1 MNSAILVLRKR
12 SGEDGVKQAVAEK
25 GYSGTHNIRKSGRKE
40 PVMAYK
46 KPQMVAKSESKKSY
60 VAGCPENPKPAR
72 SLCSPELGSRVL
84 QTIFHEKI
92 VTCVNSLSKAELPG
106 GDMR

>member
-60 VAGCPENPKPAR
+60 VAGCPEKTAVSSRCDIFNN
-72 SLCSPELGSRVL
+72 SCLCGPL
-84 QTIFHEKI
+84 
-92 VTCVNSLSKAELPG
+92 N
-106 GDMR
+106 